1 MAAGATAVFLSAMSI
16 SASVPA
22 PYEEQVFPV
31 NVPSRQHYLDGTLY
45 DYFLRHS
52 FQSS

>member
-22 PYEEQVFPV
+22 TYEEQVFPV
-31 NVPSRQHYLDGTLY
+31 NVPPGQYLSGRNTMII
-45 DYFLRHS
+45 S
-52 FQSS
+52 